1 MLFLASP
8 GPPRVQ
14 GWSQFYNLF
23 VCWAHTPLLQWSQ
36 NLKRRSLLGRKI
48 TVRLSDIALHAA
60 GLAEAETNF
69 HLDFNWIY
77 NSRTSQQRTFCT
89 VGGLKMKAS
98 LQYLLQ
104 DSILKADLTEI
115 TGIFCSESTPA
126 RCHAISPLTLVSHRS
141 PARVQMCH
149 LTLQTRLELLL
160 SAVTIFIF

>member
-14 GWSQFYNLF
+14 EWSQFYNQI
-23 VCWAHTPLLQWSQ
+23 VCWAHTPLLQWSPH
-36 NLKRRSLLGRKI
+36 LRRRSLLGRKI

-104 DSILKADLTEI
+104 DSILKAKLTQI
-115 TGIFCSESTPA
+115 TGSFCSQSTPA
-126 RCHAISPLTLVSHRS
+126 AIMQSFCSL
-141 PARVQMCH
+141 
-149 LTLQTRLELLL
+149 
-160 SAVTIFIF
+160 